1 MRATVLSCIMGGYDT
16 PKPPARQTVDTEFLM
31 VTDDPALD
39 APGWEVFYEPTRP
52 GMHPNR
58 QAKYPKMTP
67 WCYTDA
73 PASVWVDASFQVISP
88 TFVAEALD
96 YAHPLAQ
103 FEHPWRSCLF
113 EEAVASA
120 PIPKYAGEPIV
131 DQAAYYRTLGHPE
144 GWGLYAT
151 GVIARRHDDPRV
163 KRLGERWL
171 HECHRWSFQD
181 QVSEP
186 FVLREVGLRPASLP
200 GTHLANAWLSYQGSA
215 NH

>member
-1 MRATVLSCIMGGYDT
+1 LSAIFANYDT
-16 PKPPARQTVDTEFLM
+16 PKPPRQQDGAEVEWLM

-39 APGWEVFYEPTRP
+39 APGWEVVYEPARP

-73 PASVWVDASFQVISP
+73 AASVWVDASFQVTSP
-88 TFVAEALD
+88 TFVADVLAC
-96 YAHPLAQ
+96 ARPLAQ
-103 FEHPWRSCLF
+103 FEHPWRSCCLD
-113 EEAVASA
+113 EAVASA

-131 DQAAYYRTLGHPE
+131 DQAAYYRARGMPE
-144 GWGLYAT
+144 GWGLFAT

-163 KRLGERWL
+163 IALGEQWL
-171 HECHRWSFQD
+171 AECHRWSFQD

-186 FVLREVGLRPASLP
+186 FVLRNVGLRPTALP
-200 GTHLANAWLSYQGSA
+200 GTHLANPWLSYQGSA
-215 NH
+215 RH